1 VGAVARTVVSR
12 RFRRIGA
19 ARPSY
24 AFAMGIDPEGQG
36 QGQGEN
42 ETSVPR
48 LLSTL
53 YRQGYT
59 GRVDVFENSGKCSV
73 FYRRGRVVRVQRA
86 DGLDLLTDVLV
97 QGRLASREAVDDV
110 VRRHGTSEDGLA
122 SALAGSAAVGPNV
135 VRAGIRLQL
144 SRQLA
149 RSFFSERPR
158 CEVSAGEHPF
168 RGAETPDGGDVDPRI
183 VIYPG
188 IRSAYDAAR
197 LGRELAVFVGT
208 RARVLPVSPAFLREA
223 GFRSQDEATLLALT
237 GPGIEL
243 DEAWLRSSTDPRG
256 SAPKAVVLA
265 LHCLDLLDVQ
275 RKAVPA
281 DPAGAPRRRTG
292 VTGLNALEP
301 ATVARMAEAFFKN
314 GETSRAER
322 AFAMALQSDPKNRRV
337 QAFSA
342 WLEFW
347 KPSTDRPGAL
357 SDALKKMKEAV
368 RDDNQFAYGH
378 YFLGSL
384 QKLANDPD
392 AATRAFRAAI
402 EADASMMEAQ
412 RELRL
417 LTMRK
422 GRGSIKTA

>member
-1 VGAVARTVVSR
+1 
-12 RFRRIGA
+12 
-19 ARPSY
+19 
-24 AFAMGIDPEGQG
+24 MGLDPEGL
-36 QGQGEN
+36 E
-42 ETSVPR
+42 ERSVPR

-53 YRQGYT
+53 YRRGYT
-59 GRVDVFENSGKCSV
+59 GRVDVFETSGKCTI

-86 DGLDLLTDVLV
+86 DGLDALADVLV
-97 QGRLASREAVDDV
+97 QGRLASRQVVDDV

-122 SALAGSAAVGPNV
+122 AALAGSATVGPNV

-149 RSFFSERPR
+149 RSFFSEQPR
-158 CEVSAGEHPF
+158 CEVIAGEHPF
-168 RGAETPDGGDVDPRI
+168 RGADAPDGGDVDPRI

-197 LGRELAVFVGT
+197 LARELAAFART
-208 RARVLPVSPAFLREA
+208 RVRLLPVSPVFLQEA
-223 GFRSQDEATLLALT
+223 GFRAQDEASLLALT
-237 GPGIEL
+237 GAGIEL
-243 DEAWLRSSTDPRG
+243 DEAWLRSPADPRG

-275 RKAVPA
+275 REAVAPEPA
-281 DPAGAPRRRTG
+281 AGAPRRRTG

-322 AFAMALQSDPKNRRV
+322 AFAMALQSDPQNRRA
-337 QAFSA
+337 QAFTA

-347 KPSTDRPGAL
+347 KPSTDRPVAL
-357 SDALKKMKEAV
+357 SGTLKTIKEAV
-368 RDDNQFAYGH
+368 RDDSQFAYGH

-392 AATRAFRAAI
+392 AATRAFRAAL
-402 EADASMMEAQ
+402 EADAGMMEAQ

-422 GRGSIKTA
+422 GRGSSKTA